1 MCKDAGGVRIYWKV
15 LAAGS
20 NAMQHVSHGPLC
32 AHVPIKPSGGN
43 VPCVLILILCVLFVY
58 DF

>member
-1 MCKDAGGVRIYWKV
+1 MCKDAGGVRIYLKV

-32 AHVPIKPSGGN
+32 AHVPMKPSGGN
-43 VPCVLILILCVLFVY
+43 VPGML
-58 DF
+58 